1 MDEMDEKLR
10 EIARRHGVGESVVA
24 VLADGLRRSGGRQ
37 VQFSHPDLGGMGQW
51 MPGMIM
57 IGDMFNPALKA
68 RVDAL
73 CHEIAAVLAAE
84 PEATA
89 RSSSPMVGE
98 SGRWWPEALGTPSAT
113 GGQNE
118 VRYAYFA
125 AANRLAIA
133 QGGAVAVYDTDGH
146 RITGV
151 SQQQASGGASVVVF
165 TGQEGPVALD
175 ALRRVG

>member
-1 MDEMDEKLR
+1 MDEKLR
-10 EIARRHGVGESVVA
+10 EIARRHGVGEDVVA

-37 VQFSHPDLGGMGQW
+37 AQFSHPDLGGMGQW

-57 IGDMFNPALKA
+57 VGDMFNHALKA

-73 CHEIAAVLAAE
+73 CREIAADLAAE
-84 PEATA
+84 PEADPQQ
-89 RSSSPMVGE
+89 SSPAGGE
-98 SGRWWPEALGTPSAT
+98 DGRWWPEALGTPNAT
-113 GGQNE
+113 GGQND

-133 QGGAVAVYDTDGH
+133 QGGAVAVYDTGGQ

-151 SQQQASGGASVVVF
+151 SQQQGSGGASVVVF
-165 TGQEGPVALD
+165 TGRSGPVGLD
-175 ALRRVG
+175 TLRRVG